1 MRRLN
6 EFNYKNKSN
15 YIIWMFLNC
24 DFKLIFIY
32 NWNYFFYKE
41 EAIIARQKA
50 EIAELR
56 AALEFLLKN
65 QLSSNTINLDQLLA
79 KGFWPLNVLNI

>member
-1 MRRLN
+1 MI
-6 EFNYKNKSN
+6 E
-15 YIIWMFLNC
+15 II
-24 DFKLIFIY
+24 
-32 NWNYFFYKE
+32 FYKE